1 MFHRTNTNNSTH
13 RNTGATDPQH
23 TQPSQPETSG
33 VGHDARTTLA
43 QQDTSGLPQS
53 TTRRRHASN
62 LPPRR
67 EGALTQPG
75 SSTAAGK
82 LPATGGELEMEAGT
96 RTEGEQAVVTAEA
109 AQAQRTGAQLTIER
123 LQQVSTAAAAIP
135 AAATVMSHKPTTLAG
150 LQADFLAAKNRPVRP
165 DVYLQLCQAYRL
177 HDERHVDEGHENVT
191 GRTLTDRM
199 DDAAIRL
206 AGYASGMH
214 GQDMDAM
221 LKYSFRSGL
230 PNPISTALP
239 SMLTF
244 GASSFI
250 GTIHGP
256 WAGFGSALA
265 FALAKPFMAG
275 GIQPAIVS
283 LCDSIRG
290 RNGPTVLAK
299 GEVND
304 EVWLD
309 AAALTLEGMDDR
321 ARTAIAAFD
330 QAVQTALTARGIASP
345 AELENPAVLQRFL
358 AEVSDDHMAAM
369 RQGLEGIQQALENSA
384 PQTQEVL
391 AAFSDAAAA
400 EEAAHRPTMLEQRE
414 IALKSQ
420 VSNLRQEEGN
430 SWQRIPRSL
439 RASGGTLTTAL
450 SGLKPDEMPA
460 KGHINPAIH
469 RASQLEGLNKYAS
482 AAIGTGWAAATSLVQ
497 SPMAGLD
504 ERNKQEFNVKAAIAF
519 YDAFTPEGKRRY
531 LAGEEMD
538 PARDVDEA
546 KLRGIFTSVS
556 EYMVKST
563 QENLKQRQKV
573 LGAEIR
579 AAGHALN
586 ALPENTAGITP
597 PEMRTKIDRYKAM
610 TADLAAVTQGI
621 RDGNPNFLSNLPN
634 REVREAFDGCVTSGG
649 KHVLEN
655 MTLVKY
661 AKEGELKAQWTQKVS
676 TDVSMF
682 GLAGQFTPSIVN
694 KLAAGICGGAGHVP
708 NAVVGFL
715 GFYNLAASFAGAQ
728 TQYAA
733 INAKNN
739 LREGNPKPS
748 NARTF
753 LRGNTAPVTQA
764 LANRH
769 AAHALGGAGEVITSG
784 RRTVNSPLA
793 QGLGDEGLRRRT
805 RGGQDDATGGEPSTT
820 QDDTDAIT
828 RG

>member
-1 MFHRTNTNNSTH
+1 MVHRTDNTQRSNQPTDLQHSQRSQGSVSTP
-13 RNTGATDPQH
+13 NVVQDP
-23 TQPSQPETSG
+23 
-33 VGHDARTTLA
+33 RTLE
-43 QQDTSGLPQS
+43 QQDSSGLTRS
-53 TTRRRHASN
+53 TTRRRRPPASSG
-62 LPPRR
+62 LVPRR
-67 EGALTQPG
+67 ENTLPPSS
-75 SSTAAGK
+75 SSTAAGRM
-82 LPATGGELEMEAGT
+82 PATGGDLEMGS
-96 RTEGEQAVVTAEA
+96 G
-109 AQAQRTGAQLTIER
+109 AQAQGALTVATTAAPDVERTGAELTIER
-123 LQQVSTAAAAIP
+123 LQQVSAAAATIP

-150 LQADFLAAKNRPVRP
+150 LQADFLAAKNRPVHA
-165 DVYLQLCQAYRL
+165 DVYLQLCQAYRV
-177 HDERHVDEGHENVT
+177 HDERHVDEGHENVSAKT
-191 GRTLTDRM
+191 MTDRM
-199 DDAAIRL
+199 DNDAIRL

-214 GQDMDAM
+214 RGDMDNL
-221 LKYSFRSGL
+221 LKASFRSGL

-290 RNGPTVLAK
+290 RNAPTVLAK

-321 ARTAIAAFD
+321 ARTAISAFD
-330 QAVQTALTARGIASP
+330 QAVQAALTATGIANPKDLDTP
-345 AELENPAVLQRFL
+345 ATLQRFL
-358 AEVSDDHMAAM
+358 AEVSDAHMTAM
-369 RQGLEGIQQALENSA
+369 REALDGVQQALENSA

-391 AAFSDAAAA
+391 RAFSDAAD
-400 EEAAHRPTMLEQRE
+400 EEAGNRPSMMDQRE
-414 IALKSQ
+414 TTLKAEF
-420 VSNLRQEEGN
+420 SNLRQAEGN
-430 SWQRIPRSL
+430 SWQRIPRTL

-450 SGLKPDEMPA
+450 SGLKPDEMPQ
-460 KGHINPAIH
+460 HINHAVH
-469 RASQLEGLNKYAS
+469 RPSHLEGLNKYAS

-538 PARDVDEA
+538 PARDVDET
-546 KLRGIFTSVS
+546 KLRGIFTSVA

-573 LGAEIR
+573 LGAELR
-579 AAGHALN
+579 DAGHALN
-586 ALPENTAGITP
+586 ALPEDTSGINP
-597 PEMRTKIDRYKAM
+597 PALRNKIDRYKAM

-621 RDGNPNFLSNLPN
+621 RDGNPNFLSGLPN
-634 REVREAFDGCVTSGG
+634 REVREAFNNCVTSGG
-649 KHVLEN
+649 KHVFEN
-655 MTLVKY
+655 MTKVKY

-739 LREGNPKPS
+739 FREGQPKPTGM
-748 NARTF
+748 ATF
-753 LRGNTAPVTQA
+753 GRGNTAPWTQFRANAHTSSA
-764 LANRH
+764 LA
-769 AAHALGGAGEVITSG
+769 GADEVLTSG
-784 RRTVNSPLA
+784 RRMVNSELA
-793 QGLGDEGLRRRT
+793 EGLGAEGLRRRG
-805 RGGQDDATGGEPSTT
+805 RSQDDTAGEPSTSAPG
-820 QDDTDAIT
+820 DNTDAIN
-828 RG
+828 RA